1 MNQIMNQIMNKIIHI
16 AFIFLTIFTVKAQDI
31 SPIKLL
37 RAEEDYSKLLSNDS
51 LRNSSF
57 LNKLKAIPLSKDKSI
72 YLSLGGEFRPRWE
85 YTENKNWSTKDQA
98 DESFYSQRIMFHT
111 DLHLGKHVRFF
122 GQLTHGLVSLDE
134 PVYVQSDDLD
144 LHQGFVEFSL
154 PIKETNL
161 KLRAGRQELLFGSG
175 RLVAPRDG
183 PNSRRSFDMIR
194 LMIDNKTFNSNL
206 FYGREVK
213 VPTGFFDNNASD
225 APYTWGLGL
234 TANTNKIL
242 GNTSL
247 YYIGFD
253 AKSVKYNAGI
263 NPETRHTIGMR
274 RFGNLGKRFSY
285 NTEINYQFGTFG
297 NKNISAFSIE
307 GDWHYK
313 LINTKFKPDFGLKL
327 NYISGDKDATDNKL
341 GTFNPY
347 FNNPAYFG
355 LITQVAAMNMFDIH
369 PSAKLNL
376 TEKLSATLEADIY
389 WRAELND
396 GLYNGS
402 KFLTRPS
409 NNNKSR
415 FIGWQSGLKL
425 DYEINRNMKISNET
439 YLFTAGD
446 FIKETGD
453 AENTFYNGMTL
464 WISF

>member
-1 MNQIMNQIMNKIIHI
+1 MNKKLLAVFII
-16 AFIFLTIFTVKAQDI
+16 FNLFTLQSQEI
-31 SPIKLL
+31 SSIKLL
-37 RAEEDYSKLLSNDS
+37 RADESYANLLQNDS
-51 LRNSSF
+51 LRNSS
-57 LNKLKAIPLSKDKSI
+57 LLSKLKAIPLSKDKSV
-72 YLSLGGEFRPRWE
+72 YLSFGGEFRPRWE
-85 YTENKNWSTKDQA
+85 FSENKNWSIKDNA

-111 DLHLGKHVRFF
+111 DLHIGKHIRFF
-122 GQLTHGLVSLDE
+122 GQLTHGLISLNE
-134 PVYVQSDDLD
+134 PVYVQSDELD
-144 LHQGFVEFSL
+144 LHQGFVEFIL
-154 PIKETNL
+154 PIKETSI
-161 KLRAGRQELLFGSG
+161 KLRVGRQELLFGSG

-194 LMIDNKTFNSNL
+194 LLFQKKDINSNL

-213 VPTGFFDNNASD
+213 VPTGFFDNNSSE
-225 APYTWGLGL
+225 APYTWGLGI

-242 GNTSL
+242 GNTTL

-253 AKSVKYNAGI
+253 VKSVKYNAGT
-263 NPETRHTIGMR
+263 NPETRHTLGMR

-285 NTEINYQFGTFG
+285 NTEINYQFGKFG
-297 NKNISAFSIE
+297 NQNISAFSIE

-327 NYISGDKDATDNKL
+327 DYISGDNDATDNKL

-369 PSAKLNL
+369 PSVKLNL
-376 TEKLSATLEADIY
+376 TEKLIATVEADIY

-409 NNNKSR
+409 NQNKSR

-425 DYEINRNMKISNET
+425 DYELTRNIKISNET
-439 YLFTAGD
+439 YIFVAGN
-446 FIKETGD
+446 FVKETGD

-464 WISF
+464 WIGF